1 MATQVGGDAL
11 VFIGGEKEPPSY
23 RFWEEKWDRHLDWAL
38 LRPLRRLLKRFGRA
52 AWFVFMD
59 DVTHINREARPS

>member
-11 VFIGGEKEPPSY
+11 VFIGGEKEPPY
-23 RFWEEKWDRHLDWAL
+23 HPLWDRHLDWAL
-38 LRPLRRLLKRFGRA
+38 LRPLRRLLKQFGRA

-59 DVTHINREARPS
+59 DVTHINREASLARPS